1 MDTLRQD
8 LRYAVRALLRSRGF
22 VTVAVLCM
30 ALGIGVNTTI
40 FSVINSVFLRPFPFT
55 EPDRLVVLYEANL
68 RRGDEVDR
76 PSFQNIRDWQ
86 RLTTSFS
93 AIGAASYRSLTF
105 ADGDEPERIPGST
118 VGWNFFPTLGVQ
130 PFLGRG
136 FREEE
141 DRPGAPGVVLLSHDL
156 WTRRYA
162 GDSTV
167 IGRTVTVNAA
177 PHTIV
182 GVMPPGFRFPENE
195 QAWVP
200 LTPLEHASPRSD
212 RGYIAIGR
220 LAPGVTVAQ
229 ARAELAAIARR
240 LEEQYPADNMGWTAR
255 VTGLRDDLMPA
266 DVRMVTL
273 TMMGAVTFV
282 LLIACANVANLL
294 LARMTARSRELA
306 IRTALGAGR
315 SRIVRQLL
323 TESVL
328 IALAGGG
335 LGILF
340 ASWGVDLLDAAIPPD
355 AAVPWY
361 VDWSLDGT
369 VLVYTLVISVLTGI
383 LFGLMPA
390 LQASSG
396 RVHEGLKDGARGG
409 SGASVVRNRLRGS
422 LVVAE
427 VALSLVLLVGASLF
441 VRSFLNMQDATG
453 GLDGRSVMTMRF
465 YMPGEAYGSPGAKSR
480 RVDDIVRRVEALPGV
495 VAATASNAI
504 PLSGGG
510 AGGRVVVEGASVPRG
525 EEPVIYYTGV
535 TPHWFKTLGVS
546 TVAGRDFIDR
556 EGADSSRVAIINQ
569 TMARRL
575 WPSADPVGRRFRFMS
590 DTTGH
595 WLTVIGVVSDIQNRE
610 LGERE
615 PPQSSAY
622 LPYPYLEAPNTALII
637 RVAGGDPAR
646 ITQAARAQIR
656 AADPGLPVFEAMTME
671 EVQELGFWYYG
682 LYSSMFGTFGG
693 IALFLAAIGVYGV
706 IAYNVTNR
714 IQEIGVRV
722 ALGAHER
729 DIFTLVVGQGLR
741 LATAGVAIGVLGAF
755 AIMRVIGSQLYDV
768 SATDPLSFIG
778 ISLFL
783 AVVAGLASYL
793 PARRAARVDPM
804 VALRR
809 E

>member
-8 LRYAVRALLRSRGF
+8 VRYAFRALLKSPGF
-22 VTVAVLCM
+22 VTIAVLCM

-55 EPDRLVVLYEANL
+55 EPERLVTLHEANL
-68 RRGDEVDR
+68 RRGDAVDE

-86 RLTTSFS
+86 RLARSFS
-93 AIGAASYRSLTF
+93 AIGAAGYRSLTF
-105 ADGDEPERIPGST
+105 TDGEEPERISGAMVT
-118 VGWNFFPTLGVQ
+118 WNFFPTLGVQ
-130 PFLGRG
+130 PILGRG

-141 DRPGAPGVVLLSHDL
+141 DQPGAPGVVLLSHDL

-162 GDSTV
+162 ADSTV

-177 PHTIV
+177 PHTII
-182 GVMPPGFRFPENE
+182 GVMPRRFRFPENE
-195 QAWVP
+195 QAWVA
-200 LTPLEHASPRSD
+200 LTPIEHAVRRSQ
-212 RGYIAIGR
+212 RGFIAVGR

-229 ARAELAAIARR
+229 ARIEMAALARQ
-240 LEEQYPADNMGWTAR
+240 LEQQYPTENVGWTTR
-255 VTGLRDDLMPA
+255 VVPLRDDLMPR
-266 DVRMVTL
+266 DVRIVTL
-273 TMMGAVTFV
+273 AMMGAVTFV
-282 LLIACANVANLL
+282 LLIACANVANLM
-294 LARMTARSRELA
+294 LARMTGRGRELA
-306 IRTALGAGR
+306 IRVALGAGR
-315 SRIVRQLL
+315 ARIVRQLL

-335 LGILF
+335 LGILV
-340 ASWGVDLLDAAIPPD
+340 ASWGIDLLDAAIPPD

-361 VDWSLDGT
+361 VDWSLNST
-369 VLVYTLVISVLTGI
+369 VLVYTIGISVLTGI
-383 LFGLMPA
+383 LFGLAPA

-396 RVHEGLKDGARGG
+396 RVHEALKDGGRGG
-409 SGASVVRNRLRGS
+409 SGASMARNRLRSS

-441 VRSFLNMQDATG
+441 VRSFLKMREATG
-453 GLDGRSVMTMRF
+453 GLDSRSVMTMRF
-465 YMPGEAYGSPGAKSR
+465 YMPGEAYGRFGAKSR

-495 VAATASNAI
+495 VAATASNTL

-510 AGGRVVVEGASVPRG
+510 AAGQVIVEGRATPRG
-525 EEPVIYYTGV
+525 EEPMIFFTGV
-535 TPHWFKTLGVS
+535 TAHWFSTLGVAP
-546 TVAGRDFIDR
+546 VAGRDFTDR
-556 EGADSSRVAIINQ
+556 EGVDSSGVAIINQ

-575 WPSADPVGRRFRFMS
+575 WPDADAVGRRFRFAA
-590 DTTGH
+590 DTATH
-595 WLTVIGVVSDIQNRE
+595 WLTVIGVVPDILNEE

-615 PPQSSAY
+615 PPESSAY
-622 LPYPYLEAPNTALII
+622 LPYPYLEASNTALII
-637 RVAGGDPAR
+637 RVAGDDPAR
-646 ITQAARAQIR
+646 ITQAAREEIR
-656 AADPGLPVFEAMTME
+656 AADPGLPVFEVMTMK

-722 ALGAHER
+722 ALGARER
-729 DIFTLVVGQGLR
+729 DVFKLVVGHGLR
-741 LATAGVAIGVLGAF
+741 LAAGGVAIGVVGAF
-755 AIMRVIGSQLYDV
+755 AITRVIASQLYDV
-768 SATDPLSFIG
+768 SATDPLSFIA

-783 AVVAGLASYL
+783 ATVACLASYL
-793 PARRAARVDPM
+793 PARRATKVDPM

-809 E
+809 D